1 MDQSQITPPE
11 PRAQELIEQQ
21 SRPSEEVI
29 QELVDEL
36 ERLLE
41 SGLHP
46 MDQGEILEELPRK
59 FRPSLL
65 AELDALVLSDIL
77 ESMEPEESA
86 AWIGDRLSAELAE
99 VLNFTDTD
107 VAVDLL

>member
-1 MDQSQITPPE
+1 MDQSQITPPD

-65 AELDALVLSDIL
+65 ADIL
-77 ESMEPEESA
+77 EFMEPEESA

>member
-1 MDQSQITPPE
+1 M
-11 PRAQELIEQQ
+11 
-21 SRPSEEVI
+21 
-29 QELVDEL
+29 DEL

-65 AELDALVLSDIL
+65 AELNALILADIV